1 MARVIVDVPSEKVQ
15 PFIELILQ
23 MGLDK
28 HTIASDLTEI
38 QNDTEATLV
47 PKPLCLF
54 KEKYLLFDWEFFS
67 NELEFE

>member
-1 MARVIVDVPSEKVQ
+1 MTRVIVDVPSEKIQ

-23 MGLDK
+23 LGLEK
-28 HTIASDLTEI
+28 HTVSSDLTEM
-38 QNDTEATLV
+38 QNDGQLHT

-54 KEKYLLFDWEFFS
+54 QEKYVLFDWEFFS